1 MVNTF
6 FNCVKKVSIMN
17 ENYTGWLVK
26 FYKKQNSTKY
36 PRVKGYFYQKI
47 INIELTNINKKNTF
61 FKFL

>member
-1 MVNTF
+1 
-6 FNCVKKVSIMN
+6 MN